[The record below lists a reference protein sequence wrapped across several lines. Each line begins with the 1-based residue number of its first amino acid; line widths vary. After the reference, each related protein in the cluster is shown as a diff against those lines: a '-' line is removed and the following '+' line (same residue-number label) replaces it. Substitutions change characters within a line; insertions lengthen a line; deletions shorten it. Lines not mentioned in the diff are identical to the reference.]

1 MAQCWHEDFE
11 DEAVTPEQFDDFE
24 DDFEDDDEDD
34 FDDEEYD
41 EELARDQILERQELE
56 DFEGFDP
63 FESDLGNEW

>member
-1 MAQCWHEDFE
+1 VIVPYGESPPLKDSIMNN
-11 DEAVTPEQFDDFE
+11 TPFLE
-24 DDFEDDDEDD
+24 DDEDD
-34 FDDEEYD
+34 DYEEYD